1 MIMRLIPS
9 LYDRWTTFP
18 YFASID
24 RLLRI
29 ERCFYLY
36 LIASLGHYF
45 VTVLQVALM
54 MFGKGESKLFR
65 AL

>member
-9 LYDRWTTFP
+9 LYDRWMTFP

-36 LIASLGHYF
+36 MIASFGYYF
-45 VTVLQVALM
+45 VMVLQLVLRTC
-54 MFGKGESKLFR
+54 SV
-65 AL
+65 